1 MKWKNSKD
9 RTGGTVETILETKD
23 IKKTYVFDKNI
34 KQDVLKNINIK
45 IKKGEF
51 VSVMGPSGS
60 GKSTLLYN
68 ISGMDR
74 ITSGNLIFEGPG
86 AYDVDGRDN
95 LTSEC
100 TNLWVDH
107 CEFQDGTDGNFGI
120 ATLWQD
126 KRIIRAVEYTCRLI
140 DWQFES

>member
-34 KQDVLKNINIK
+34 KQDVLKNINK
-45 IKKGEF
+45 KKKKGEF

-74 ITSGNLIFEGPG
+74 ITSGNLIFEGHEISG
-86 AYDVDGRDN
+86 F
-95 LTSEC
+95 SE
-100 TNLWVDH
+100 N
-107 CEFQDGTDGNFGI
+107 EF
-120 ATLWQD
+120 
-126 KRIIRAVEYTCRLI
+126 
-140 DWQFES
+140 

>member
-9 RTGGTVETILETKD
+9 RTGGTVEKILETKD

-45 IKKGEF
+45 INKGEF

-74 ITSGNLIFEGPG
+74 ITSGNLIFEGNEISG
-86 AYDVDGRDN
+86 F
-95 LTSEC
+95 SE
-100 TNLWVDH
+100 N
-107 CEFQDGTDGNFGI
+107 EFSKLRLEKIGFIFQHINFLKTLPQNDLQD
-120 ATLWQD
+120 L
-126 KRIIRAVEYTCRLI
+126 
-140 DWQFES
+140 